1 MSVGSGYRLTG
12 RRTGTVLLGLAVPQ
26 VVLAA
31 AGVAAAVLLAA
42 GTGSTGGVVA
52 GLLAA
57 AGCAVLAF
65 AAAGGRPAYQAAPT
79 LAVFAV
85 RRATGRLR
93 WTAPLPLLTGTP
105 EQADGSGRRPAAR
118 PASGSLPKCLAGLEL
133 MAVPR
138 PDWAAGGRT
147 IAPVG
152 LVADRRSGALTVVV
166 GVRGSGFSL
175 LEPAEQQRR
184 LAGWAQVLSQFARE
198 RSPVTRLGWSLW
210 SAPTPPSEHLGWL
223 DGQTRAG
230 DADAPARADYRR
242 LLADAARLVAGHQ
255 LRVWLT
261 VDPRAAGGDPAA
273 LPDAAM
279 AAARALIDRCT
290 AVGLVCS
297 PPLSPVQIAEAM
309 RVQADP
315 AVAATLARVRGGLA
329 ERWGG
334 GGTPPPPPAGRAKGC
349 GLASPLHPAQAG
361 GAGGLP
367 AVPAVVHAGP
377 LAVEAYWDAVRVDG
391 AWHRVF
397 WVAQWPA
404 TSLTAGWWEP
414 LLLDPAGVRT
424 LAMVAEP
431 VPARASR
438 RRINAESVSI
448 EGQLRL
454 RERHAFRVP
463 VQLQQAHAEV
473 DEREEQLNAGF
484 PEYAYLA
491 LVCVTAASRQELE
504 AACQALADTAAACG
518 IVELRALHG
527 RHDAAWACT
536 LPIGRAPDRELFAG
550 GAAR

>member
-26 VVLAA
+26 VILAA

-42 GTGSTGGVVA
+42 GTGSSGGVVA

-65 AAAGGRPAYQAAPT
+65 ATAGGRPAYQAAPT

-118 PASGSLPKCLAGLEL
+118 PVPGGLPTCLAGLEL
-133 MAVPR
+133 VAVPR
-138 PDWAAGGRT
+138 PEWAAGGRT

-152 LVADRRSGALTVVV
+152 LVADSRSGALTVVV

-198 RSPVTRLGWSLW
+198 RSPVARLGWSLW
-210 SAPTPPSEHLGWL
+210 SAPAPLSEHLGWL
-223 DGQTRAG
+223 DGQARAG

-242 LLADAARLVAGHQ
+242 LLRDVARLVVGHE

-273 LPDAAM
+273 LPDAAV

-329 ERWGG
+329 ER
-334 GGTPPPPPAGRAKGC
+334 C
-349 GLASPLHPAQAG
+349 GLASPLHPAEAG

-377 LAVEAYWDAVRVDG
+377 LAVEASWDAVRVDG

-491 LVCVTAASRQELE
+491 LVCVTAASREELE

-518 IVELRALHG
+518 VVELRALHG